1 VREQRLEPARGEAQ
15 TLDEGQLA
23 RLAKV
28 GIDLE
33 ERLGGPQDIEWAL
46 QDGDLFVLQ
55 SRPVTT

>member
-1 VREQRLEPARGEAQ
+1 MKQELAPERGEAQ
-15 TLDEGQLA
+15 TLGEDQLA

-33 ERLGGPQDIEWAL
+33 ARLGGPQDIEWAI
-46 QDGDLFVLQ
+46 QDDELFVLQ